1 MWSVLLE
8 LLNRDKAVLISI
20 LVIYLLLSFAAP
32 YLVLPFSIIFVLACL
47 VTLTRRVWP
56 VVKISLGASLLLLWV
71 VAISAGWATVS
82 VRDPIDQI
90 FIFLSLFF
98 GGMIFIIIFQLFLSF
113 FILVSSFQN
122 VGFFRA
128 CWYSVR
134 YHWDKFLVFLLM
146 LYPLYLL
153 IYDVFF
159 TEGIGQIAG
168 HWSWLKLLGL
178 VVWCTMLV
186 PYISAAWLLADPN
199 LAVQAKASTAAA
211 SVLSQDV
218 AADEAESSGVVIASQ
233 QPLPDEE
240 QTAILQ
246 EKKSFWTVF
255 IELLKA
261 DSKMLIAAFISF
273 VVLSALIPQM
283 IILFLPVFYGIF
295 LAILTKRRWCGVV
308 CALLGFIGL
317 HAFVLFITHV
327 ESQTLFDLIFVMFFE
342 LPFIVV
348 SSCSLFLSGLICL
361 IGSFQRVGFFKACGR
376 ALRYHFGKSSFCIF
390 IAWLIPIECFALL
403 LPHLGI
409 VGAACFS
416 PLLFLWFGV
425 FIPYLLAAW
434 LKVRPNL
441 PKRTPAPKPVQA
453 PASVY
458 VSPSLVSVSKLAAQ
472 AARQAEEKAQEKAQ
486 EENKKRLEQNKKQL
500 FQLLLARDANQLRQ
514 LLQSFPNLARETWAD
529 TGNTPLHVAALN
541 GWREEMYILLE
552 VDPSACHI
560 TNRAGKRPVDLAK
573 EKGYD
578 NLAVYLE
585 PSQEK

>member
-199 LAVQAKASTAAA
+199 LAVQAKASAAAA

-416 PLLFLWFGV
+416 PLLLLWFGV

-441 PKRTPAPKPVQA
+441 PKRTPAPEPVQA

>member
-199 LAVQAKASTAAA
+199 LAVQAKASAAAA

-246 EKKSFWTVF
+246 EKTSFWTVF

-416 PLLFLWFGV
+416 PLLLLWFGV

-472 AARQAEEKAQEKAQ
+472 AARQAEEKAQ

>member
-199 LAVQAKASTAAA
+199 LAVQAKASAAAA

-416 PLLFLWFGV
+416 PLLLLWFGV

>member
-416 PLLFLWFGV
+416 PLLLLWFGV

>member
-20 LVIYLLLSFAAP
+20 LVIYLLLSCAAP

-199 LAVQAKASTAAA
+199 LAVQTKASAAAA
-211 SVLSQDV
+211 SVLSQDA

-416 PLLFLWFGV
+416 PLLLLWFGV

>member
-199 LAVQAKASTAAA
+199 LAVQAKASAAAA

-416 PLLFLWFGV
+416 PLLLLWFGV

-486 EENKKRLEQNKKQL
+486 EENKKHLEQNKKQL

>member
-472 AARQAEEKAQEKAQ
+472 AARQAEEKAQEKAR
-486 EENKKRLEQNKKQL
+486 EENKKHLEQNKKQL

>member
-199 LAVQAKASTAAA
+199 LAVQAKASAAAA

-472 AARQAEEKAQEKAQ
+472 AARQAEEKAQEKAR
-486 EENKKRLEQNKKQL
+486 EENKKHLEQNKKQL

>member
-98 GGMIFIIIFQLFLSF
+98 GGMIFIIILQLFLSF

-199 LAVQAKASTAAA
+199 LAVQAKASAAAA
-211 SVLSQDV
+211 SVLSQDA

-416 PLLFLWFGV
+416 PLLLLWFGV

-441 PKRTPAPKPVQA
+441 PKHTPAPKPVQA

>member
-56 VVKISLGASLLLLWV
+56 VVKISLGASLLLFWV

-199 LAVQAKASTAAA
+199 LAVQAKASAAAA

-416 PLLFLWFGV
+416 PLLLLWFAIFV
-425 FIPYLLAAW
+425 PYLLAAW

>member
-199 LAVQAKASTAAA
+199 LAVQTKASTAAA

-416 PLLFLWFGV
+416 PLLLLWFGV